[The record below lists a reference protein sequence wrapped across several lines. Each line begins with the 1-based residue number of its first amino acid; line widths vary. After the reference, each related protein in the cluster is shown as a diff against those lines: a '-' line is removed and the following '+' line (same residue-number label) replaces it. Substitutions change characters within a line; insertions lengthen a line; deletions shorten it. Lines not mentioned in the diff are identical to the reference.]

1 MRSGDIVSAE
11 KTFRQCV
18 EKSQDPR
25 FYFHLM
31 LALKLQK
38 KNGLAQEVWANL
50 DLERLESNLQ
60 GLTYREKLELEQL
73 KREYRET
80 TSILA
85 RDL

>member
-1 MRSGDIVSAE
+1 MICFQRLDMG
-11 KTFRQCV
+11 
-18 EKSQDPR
+18 SQLQAHR
-25 FYFHLM
+25 HLM

-85 RDL
+85 RDLSK